1 MQKWSLRRVVR
12 RRSFRRTAW
21 FAGGLVVA
29 ILLWNNGIHNIG
41 SINAQGGAAC
51 QQPPA
56 RSTPNT
62 PEVPDVDRSALP
74 DPTTIKGQTTAYTQ
88 AGEIPPVSDT
98 AEHEANLPVT
108 VKSNDGPE
116 QTVKK
121 TDRILAMNQN
131 GGIAAAVVGLGFGC
145 NLVGRDIAT
154 DFTQLVPGAE
164 QLPLITQ
171 GGHEINAEAV
181 LALSPDVVLTDT
193 TIGPYDAQMQLRNA
207 GIPVIFISSS
217 YSDGVRSAGPQIREV
232 AEALGVPELG
242 DKLAERTVM
251 EIDDT
256 KKAVAKLAP
265 EEPADRPRTV
275 FLYLRGNIY
284 YWFGVGSGAD
294 SLIQSVSARDV
305 AAEVGFEGMS
315 PTNSEALIK
324 AAPDVIIVMTLGL
337 ASVGGIDKALE
348 LPGIKQTPAGKNRRI
363 VDMSDYEVMSFGPRS
378 AQVLA
383 ALGTAIYAPEL
394 AYHPDDPPK
403 SIEKRL
409 KEINEELEEAEA

>member
-1 MQKWSLRRVVR
+1 MEHGVVDGLVDCAERRGAHAHSQQAGGGR
-12 RRSFRRTAW
+12 DRRPRRQRRSEAPSLPGPCART
-21 FAGGLVVA
+21 LVR
-29 ILLWNNGIHNIG
+29 HRF
-41 SINAQGGAAC
+41 SSF
-51 QQPPA
+51 
-56 RSTPNT
+56 STSYT
-62 PEVPDVDRSALP
+62 A
-74 DPTTIKGQTTAYTQ
+74 KQTTAYTQ

-98 AEHEANLPVT
+98 AAHEANLPVT
-108 VKSNDGPE
+108 VKSNDGPA

-131 GGIAAAVVGLGFGC
+131 GGIAAAVVGLGLGC

-154 DFTQLVPGAE
+154 DFSQLVPGAE

-181 LALSPDVVLTDT
+181 LALSPDVILTDT
-193 TIGPYDAQMQLRNA
+193 TIGPYDAQLQLRNA

-217 YSDGVRSAGPQIREV
+217 YSEGVRSAGPQVREV

-242 DKLAERTVM
+242 DKLAERTVR
-251 EIDDT
+251 EINDT
-256 KKAVAKLAP
+256 QKAVAKLAP
-265 EEPADRPRTV
+265 EDPADRPRTV

-348 LPGIKQTPAGKNRRI
+348 LPGIKQTPAGKNRRL

-394 AYHPDDPPK
+394 AYHPDHPPK

-409 KEINEELEEAEA
+409 KEINEELEEDEA

>member
-1 MQKWSLRRVVR
+1 MRHRFS
-12 RRSFRRTAW
+12 SFSTSYTA
-21 FAGGLVVA
+21 
-29 ILLWNNGIHNIG
+29 
-41 SINAQGGAAC
+41 
-51 QQPPA
+51 
-56 RSTPNT
+56 
-62 PEVPDVDRSALP
+62 
-74 DPTTIKGQTTAYTQ
+74 KQTTAYTQ

-98 AEHEANLPVT
+98 AAHEANLPVT
-108 VKSNDGPE
+108 VKSNDGPA

-131 GGIAAAVVGLGFGC
+131 GGIAAAVVGLGLGC

-154 DFTQLVPGAE
+154 DFSQLVPGAE

-181 LALSPDVVLTDT
+181 LALSPDVILTDT
-193 TIGPYDAQMQLRNA
+193 TIGPYDAQLQLRNA

-217 YSDGVRSAGPQIREV
+217 YSEGVRSAGPQVREV

-242 DKLAERTVM
+242 DKLAERTVR
-251 EIDDT
+251 EINDT
-256 KKAVAKLAP
+256 QKAVAKLAP
-265 EEPADRPRTV
+265 EDPADRPRTV

-348 LPGIKQTPAGKNRRI
+348 LPGIKQTPAGKNRRL

-394 AYHPDDPPK
+394 AYHPDHPPK

-409 KEINEELEEAEA
+409 KEINEELEEDEA